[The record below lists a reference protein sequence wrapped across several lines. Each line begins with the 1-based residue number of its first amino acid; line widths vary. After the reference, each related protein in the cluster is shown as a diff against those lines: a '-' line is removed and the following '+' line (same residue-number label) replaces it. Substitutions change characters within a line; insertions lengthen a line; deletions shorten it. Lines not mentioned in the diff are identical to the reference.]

1 MSVCSNCK
9 SQLSCGCQ
17 RKIASDKKSVCN
29 NCIGQYEAQLKA
41 NKIKEDLKKF
51 TK

>member
-1 MSVCSNCK
+1 MAVCSNCK

-17 RKIASDKKSVCN
+17 RKIASDKTSVCN
-29 NCIGQYEAQLKA
+29 NCIGQYEAKLKTQ
-41 NKIKEDLKKF
+41 KTKEDLKKF